1 MFSKLKMMGDVSS
14 ANQNACSGQ
23 HDILPFKLS
32 FLTKK
37 VSEMKDEFHSRRKQL
52 NLNRR
57 ASDNEYEE
65 LREEWAEAEMEER
78 ELSEQKDN
86 LDRELAFV
94 ADECFWRQIHRKHI
108 MEDLTDL
115 KKRQRLCL
123 ADCMGVLTAQDE
135 SPSTVGKSTPAFF
148 QNVKTWFRKLFNGAV
163 VHTQETRNG
172 GAVSSKSEFN
182 STTSSSKNY
191 LAQSAVYKR
200 MTKRQKRRNNVLN
213 ELVLD
218 LEEAHDKID
227 ELVIRQYA
235 TYIKEINPAH
245 PIPE

>member
-1 MFSKLKMMGDVSS
+1 MFSTLRMISS
-14 ANQNACSGQ
+14 GNENLRSEPRG
-23 HDILPFKLS
+23 ILPFKVKA
-32 FLTKK
+32 LTEK
-37 VSEMKDEFHSRRKQL
+37 VSQMKDEFHLRRKQL

-57 ASDNEYEE
+57 ASDIEYWA
-65 LREEWAEAEMEER
+65 LQEEWTESEMEER
-78 ELSEQKDN
+78 ELVEKKDI

-123 ADCMGVLTAQDE
+123 ADCMGVLTTQDE
-135 SPSTVGKSTPAFF
+135 SPVTTSKSTPAFF
-148 QNVKTWFRKLFNGAV
+148 QNMKTWFRKLFNGAV
-163 VHTQETRNG
+163 ANTHEIHGG
-172 GAVSSKSEFN
+172 GAVSSRSEFAN
-182 STTSSSKNY
+182 STLSRD
-191 LAQSAVYKR
+191 LPAHSAVFKR
-200 MTKRQKRRNNVLN
+200 ITKRQKRRNSMLN
-213 ELVLD
+213 DLVLD

-227 ELVIRQYA
+227 ELVIKQYA